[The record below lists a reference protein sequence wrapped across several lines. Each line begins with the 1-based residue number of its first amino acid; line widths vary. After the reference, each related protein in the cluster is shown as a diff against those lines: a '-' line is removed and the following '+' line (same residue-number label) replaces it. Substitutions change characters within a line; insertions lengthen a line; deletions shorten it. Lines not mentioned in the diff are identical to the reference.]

1 MIFEPLF
8 IFLTPIYLIM
18 VDVLAI
24 IGAFTTCAKLHIDL
38 TLGFWPFLMFLLI
51 FIIGTGSVLL
61 TIAIWEILLKEIK
74 LN

>member
-1 MIFEPLF
+1 MISDALL
-8 IFLTPIYLIM
+8 IFLTPVYLIII
-18 VDVLAI
+18 DALAI
-24 IGAFTTCAKLHIDL
+24 IGALAMYAKFHIDL
-38 TLGFWPFLMFLLI
+38 AINFWPFVVFSI